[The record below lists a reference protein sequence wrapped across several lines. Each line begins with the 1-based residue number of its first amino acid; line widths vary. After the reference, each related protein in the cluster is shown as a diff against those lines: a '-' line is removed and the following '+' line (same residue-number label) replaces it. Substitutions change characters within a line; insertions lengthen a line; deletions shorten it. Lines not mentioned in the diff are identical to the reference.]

1 MINIIFD
8 KYRLLIED
16 STNTGYARILYL
28 KNLILVAND
37 NITEL
42 TILDNNGK
50 LLYTFDSTNSTYTN
64 FTYLGD
70 LVGYA
75 LSIGSE
81 TNFNQFIRQ
90 DTLTLVDYHYIYVL
104 DSDEKS
110 YVYYNDEFNVIPD
123 VGGTS
128 NTAGDWI
135 DITDGVVSFLG
146 GEVTNKKYLIT
157 TLSAEVDGITY
168 KGTVD
173 RLLSV
178 SEGDK
183 FLHSLVDE
191 TNEKTLNSSIT
202 RVKSTDFSYLV
213 SKYEDGVS
221 VGDTV
226 LGVAIDQIT
235 LSTADGTYGNT
246 LSFKSTDTSISAYP
260 NTRNDFPTGDP
271 VNLLT
276 TDANGKIQSFNTGIT
291 ADISVLGTTLRF
303 ANGILVEYRP

>member
-8 KYRLLIED
+8 KYRLIIED

-50 LLYTFDSTNSTYTN
+50 LLYTFNSTNSTYTN

-90 DTLTLVDYHYIYVL
+90 DTLALVDYHYIYVL

-110 YVYYNDEFNVIPD
+110 YVYYNDGFNVIPD

-128 NTAGDWI
+128 NTAGDWMSI
-135 DITDGVVSFLG
+135 
-146 GEVTNKKYLIT
+146 E
-157 TLSAEVDGITY
+157 DGIV
-168 KGTVD
+168 GF
-173 RLLSV
+173 S
-178 SEGDK
+178 GG
-183 FLHSLVDE
+183 LVTE
-191 TNEKTLNSSIT
+191 EKTLTTEVSTGTTTKYTSRTFGADAIDTQEYSITTDELTVNSSECTFSATGTDITVNKYVSGEMTGSNSIVIT
-202 RVKSTDFSYLV
+202 RNNIVLNVTDDAN
-213 SKYEDGVS
+213 ENGIS
-221 VGDTV
+221 VD
-226 LGVAIDQIT
+226 AR
-235 LSTADGTYGNT
+235 N
-246 LSFKSTDTSISAYP
+246 TSISAYP
-260 NTRNDFPTGDP
+260 NTRNDYPTGDP

-276 TDANGKIQSFNTGIT
+276 TDADGKIQSFNTGIT
-291 ADISVLGTTLRF
+291 ADMLILGILLRF
-303 ANGILVEYRP
+303 ANGILVEYIP